1 MRVQGL
7 HHPILFATQG
17 LRVHFPAM
25 MSGFASMNNIN
36 QQGQDQYE
44 KK

>member
-25 MSGFASMNNIN
+25 SGFASMNNIN